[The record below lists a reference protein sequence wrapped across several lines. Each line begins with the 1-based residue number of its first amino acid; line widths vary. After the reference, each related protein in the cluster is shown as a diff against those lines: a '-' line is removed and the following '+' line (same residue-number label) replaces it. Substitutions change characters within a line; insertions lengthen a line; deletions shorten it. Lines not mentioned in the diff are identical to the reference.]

1 LAYRDQGLEGIEECC
16 IESEGPHRIVVL
28 EQEEEEDNK
37 KQMEIMMIMILT
49 CALYKPQPNTK
60 VHCSNVIFKSSCI

>member
-1 LAYRDQGLEGIEECC
+1 MEEYY
-16 IESEGPHRIVVL
+16 IESEGPHRILVL
-28 EQEEEEDNK
+28 EGEEEEEEEKENK

-60 VHCSNVIFKSSCI
+60 VHYSNAIFKSSCI

>member
-1 LAYRDQGLEGIEECC
+1 MEYYC
-16 IESEGPHRIVVL
+16 IESEGPHRIVL
-28 EQEEEEDNK
+28 LEEEEEEKENK

-60 VHCSNVIFKSSCI
+60 VHCSNAIFKSSCI